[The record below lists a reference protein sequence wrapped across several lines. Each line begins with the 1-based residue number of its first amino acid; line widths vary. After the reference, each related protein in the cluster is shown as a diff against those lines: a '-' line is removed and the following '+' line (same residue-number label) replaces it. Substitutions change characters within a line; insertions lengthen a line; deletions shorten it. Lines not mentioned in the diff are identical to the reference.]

1 MIWQA
6 RHKNKFKRGKGG
18 IGSIFQVLNKGL
30 RTGQRRP
37 PGQQMLIQR
46 GTGGGAERRGWQAVS
61 AKRKDT
67 VVYSVGVRKLEGEER
82 SCGQRTGYIHLRF
95 LTWQVW
101 NNVKI
106 QK

>member
-6 RHKNKFKRGKGG
+6 QHKNKFKRGKGG

-46 GTGGGAERRGWQAVS
+46 GTGGGAERRGWQAGLCEEEGRCS
-61 AKRKDT
+61 IECGCEKAGRR
-67 VVYSVGVRKLEGEER
+67 GEKLWSENR
-82 SCGQRTGYIHLRF
+82 MYTLKIS
-95 LTWQVW
+95 
-101 NNVKI
+101 NVASLE
-106 QK
+106 